1 MIKIAVL
8 GFGSRG
14 QMFAEHAVKNK
25 NVKIVAIADPAEAC
39 KKKAEN
45 YLPPCAIYN
54 TADEFFAKGKICDAV
69 LICSQDADHK
79 DMALKALN
87 LGYDILLEKPAA
99 CTLEDCLAIRDEAN
113 RLNRKVMLTHVLRYA
128 PAFQYIKKLIIDGK
142 LGKIVNIE
150 QTENV
155 AYWHFALSYVRG
167 PWRNVEKSS
176 PTIIAKCCHDL
187 DTIKWLMGKKCVK
200 VSSFGGLYYFNKENA
215 PEGSAEY
222 CADCNP
228 LTREK
233 CLYNSYAIYPERV
246 KRAVVGG
253 TARLVG
259 RDINEVIDKKE
270 DIIARCV
277 FHCDNDAVDNQV
289 VNMLFDDGSTA
300 NLTMIAYS
308 KDCYRYLH
316 VHGTKGDVTVSGD
329 DMKVTVCLYDEPS
342 RVVDPEKDPL
352 LNPGGRELDDG
363 HGGGDYYLFNDF
375 INYVT
380 VNSPSI
386 TRTTIDDSI
395 ESHVM
400 GFKAEQSRLSG
411 GMPVDIQEE

>member
-1 MIKIAVL
+1 
-8 GFGSRG
+8 
-14 QMFAEHAVKNK
+14 
-25 NVKIVAIADPAEAC
+25 
-39 KKKAEN
+39 
-45 YLPPCAIYN
+45 
-54 TADEFFAKGKICDAV
+54 
-69 LICSQDADHK
+69 
-79 DMALKALN
+79 
-87 LGYDILLEKPAA
+87 
-99 CTLEDCLAIRDEAN
+99 
-113 RLNRKVMLTHVLRYA
+113 
-128 PAFQYIKKLIIDGK
+128 
-142 LGKIVNIE
+142 
-150 QTENV
+150 
-155 AYWHFALSYVRG
+155 
-167 PWRNVEKSS
+167 
-176 PTIIAKCCHDL
+176 
-187 DTIKWLMGKKCVK
+187 MGKNCVK

-228 LTREK
+228 STREK

-270 DIIARCV
+270 DVIARCV

>member
-228 LTREK
+228 ATREK